1 LSSFFPFTFAW
12 VSGFLILV
20 ALLAGLVPAA
30 RAATL
35 DPMTILHT
43 E

>member
-1 LSSFFPFTFAW
+1 MSI
-12 VSGFLILV
+12 LIAYVATVAAFV

-30 RAATL
+30 E
-35 DPMTILHT
+35 PV